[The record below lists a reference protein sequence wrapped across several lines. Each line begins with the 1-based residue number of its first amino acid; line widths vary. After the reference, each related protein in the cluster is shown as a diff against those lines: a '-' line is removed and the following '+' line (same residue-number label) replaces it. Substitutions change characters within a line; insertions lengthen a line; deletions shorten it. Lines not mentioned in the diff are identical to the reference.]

1 MASTDMTASSVT
13 PYAARSRV
21 EKILLLVVRLGLAYL
36 FFTQLWWKVP
46 PTFGCPADYAF
57 TTGTV
62 DAGRIRLERTT
73 GLCDWLGI
81 QKFYAENRPL
91 RALEANLDNTG
102 TPELFLDLSALR
114 QLNGWVVT
122 NVIMPNIAVM
132 GWLIWLAE
140 LSIVLLVGLGM
151 FSRLGGLIA
160 LGVSAQLYVGLGGIP
175 SPYEWE
181 WVYLNMVLL
190 SVVVIATAPGRFYGL
205 DALLIPRLK
214 RMNNP
219 IARLLLIFTGV

>member
-1 MASTDMTASSVT
+1 MTT
-13 PYAARSRV
+13 L
-21 EKILLLVVRLGLAYL
+21 EKPIVALPQATRTRFEKVLLLVVRLGLAYL
-36 FFTQLWWKVP
+36 FFTQLFWKLP

-57 TTGTV
+57 TTGTI

-81 QKFYAENRPL
+81 QLFYAENREL

-102 TPELFLDLSALR
+102 APELFLNLTFLR
-114 QLNGWVVT
+114 QLNGGVVRDI
-122 NVIMPNIAVM
+122 IMPNIAFM

-140 LSIVLLVGLGM
+140 FSIVLLVGLGL

-181 WVYLNMVLL
+181 WVYLNMILL
-190 SVVVIATAPGRFYGL
+190 SLVVIATAPGRFYGL

-214 RMNNP
+214 AMNNP
-219 IARLLLIFTGV
+219 IARVLLFFTGA

>member
-1 MASTDMTASSVT
+1 MASTDMTASSVV
-13 PYAARSRV
+13 PHAARSRV

-46 PTFGCPADYAF
+46 PTFGCPPDYAF
-57 TTGTV
+57 TTGII
-62 DAGRIRLERTT
+62 DGGRIRLNRTT

-81 QKFYAENRPL
+81 QKFYAENRSL

-114 QLNGWVVT
+114 QFNGSVVT
-122 NVIMPNIAVM
+122 NIIMPNIAVM

-140 LSIVLLVGLGM
+140 FSIVLLVGLGL

-160 LGVSAQLYVGLGGIP
+160 LGVSAQLYVGLAGIP

-181 WVYLNMVLL
+181 WVYLNMILL
-190 SVVVIATAPGRFYGL
+190 SVVVIATAPGRFYGV

-219 IARLLLIFTGV
+219 IARVLRIFTGT

>member
-1 MASTDMTASSVT
+1 MASTEMTVSSVT
-13 PYAARSRV
+13 PRAARPTL
-21 EKILLLVVRLGLAYL
+21 EKVLLLVVRLGLAYL

-46 PTFGCPADYAF
+46 PTFGCPADFAF
-57 TTGTV
+57 TTGTI
-62 DAGRIRLERTT
+62 DAGRIRLDRTT

-102 TPELFLDLSALR
+102 APELFLDLSALR

-140 LSIVLLVGLGM
+140 LSIVLLVGLGL

-160 LGVSAQLYVGLGGIP
+160 LGVSAQLYVGLANIP

-214 RMNNP
+214 RMNNS
-219 IARLLLIFTGV
+219 IARVLLIFTGR